1 MTLLKYVKLKAMD
14 TIMLK
19 KYLYS
24 AIYVCS
30 ITLFSCAGSST
41 AYQMDATE
49 KEKQRGYH
57 ANEANKVI
65 DKNRSNRKANQS
77 AAEKNRRKTNEAAA
91 ETAREKKK
99 TSSGKGSTKY
109 SFY

>member
-1 MTLLKYVKLKAMD
+1 MD
-14 TIMLK
+14 NNMLK

-24 AIYVCS
+24 AIYVCT
-30 ITLFSCAGSST
+30 IMLISCGGSKT

-57 ANEANKVI
+57 ANEANKII
-65 DKNRSNRKANQS
+65 DKNKSNRKANQN

-91 ETAREKKK
+91 EAAKEKKK
-99 TSSGKGSTKY
+99 SSSGKGSTKY

>member
-1 MTLLKYVKLKAMD
+1 
-14 TIMLK
+14 MLK

-24 AIYVCS
+24 AVYICS
-30 ITLFSCAGSST
+30 IALFSCASSST

-57 ANEANKVI
+57 ATEANKVI
-65 DKNRSNRKANQS
+65 DKNRSNRKANQRG
-77 AAEKNRRKTNEAAA
+77 AEKNRQKTNQAAA
-91 ETAREKKK
+91 EAAKEKKK
-99 TSSGKGSTKY
+99 TSSGKSGSTKY

>member
-1 MTLLKYVKLKAMD
+1 
-14 TIMLK
+14 MLK

-24 AIYVCS
+24 ATYICL

-41 AYQMDATE
+41 AYQMDETE

-57 ANEANKVI
+57 ANEANKII
-65 DKNRSNRKANQS
+65 DKNKSNRKANQR
-77 AAEKNRRKTNEAAA
+77 AAEKNRKKTNEAAA
-91 ETAREKKK
+91 ETAKEKKK
-99 TSSGKGSTKY
+99 TSTGKSTSKY

>member
-1 MTLLKYVKLKAMD
+1 MTLLKYVKLEAMD

-24 AIYVCS
+24 AIYICT

-57 ANEANKVI
+57 ANEANKII
-65 DKNRSNRKANQS
+65 DKNKSNRKANQT
-77 AAEKNRRKTNEAAA
+77 AAEKNRRKANEAAA
-91 ETAREKKK
+91 ESAREKKR
-99 TSSGKGSTKY
+99 TSTGKGSTKY

>member
-1 MTLLKYVKLKAMD
+1 MD
-14 TIMLK
+14 SIMLK

-24 AIYVCS
+24 AIYICS

-57 ANEANKVI
+57 ANEANKII
-65 DKNRSNRKANQS
+65 DKNIYMINRTRQHKHKIDT
-77 AAEKNRRKTNEAAA
+77 E
-91 ETAREKKK
+91 
-99 TSSGKGSTKY
+99 
-109 SFY
+109 

>member
-1 MTLLKYVKLKAMD
+1 MTLLKYVKLEVMD

-24 AIYVCS
+24 AIYIS
-30 ITLFSCAGSST
+30 LITLFSCAGSST

-57 ANEANKVI
+57 ANQANKII
-65 DKNRSNRKANQS
+65 DKNKSNRKANAN

>member
-1 MTLLKYVKLKAMD
+1 MTLLNYVKLKVMD
-14 TIMLK
+14 NNMLK

-24 AIYVCS
+24 AIYVCT
-30 ITLFSCAGSST
+30 IMLISCGGSKT

-57 ANEANKVI
+57 ANEANKII
-65 DKNRSNRKANQS
+65 DKNKSNRKANQN

-91 ETAREKKK
+91 EAAKEKKK
-99 TSSGKGSTKY
+99 SSSGKGSTKY

>member
-1 MTLLKYVKLKAMD
+1 MD
-14 TIMLK
+14 SFMIK

-24 AIYVCS
+24 AIYICS
-30 ITLFSCAGSST
+30 ITLLSCAGSST

-57 ANEANKVI
+57 ANEANKII
-65 DKNRSNRKANQS
+65 DKNKSNRKANQN

-91 ETAREKKK
+91 ESAREKKK